1 MKNQMYITLLILPLL
16 ATGCGGRKETAQ
28 TMPVPEISVARP
40 TVQNITLTKEYPG
53 YLTSE
58 KTVDLVGRV
67 SGTLQTIAY
76 APGSR
81 VRQGQVLFVIEP
93 TVYQDNVR
101 QAEAE
106 LNTARA
112 NLEYAQNN
120 YARMQEA
127 VKSDAVSRIQVLQ
140 AQSNVATSQ
149 AAEQCG
155 SSPEHGTHQSELLHR
170 PCSLR
175 RHRKP

>member
-1 MKNQMYITLLILPLL
+1 MYITLLILPLL

-81 VRQGQVLFVIEP
+81 VL
-93 TVYQDNVR
+93 
-101 QAEAE
+101 
-106 LNTARA
+106 
-112 NLEYAQNN
+112 
-120 YARMQEA
+120 
-127 VKSDAVSRIQVLQ
+127 
-140 AQSNVATSQ
+140 
-149 AAEQCG
+149 
-155 SSPEHGTHQSELLHR
+155 
-170 PCSLR
+170 SLI
-175 RHRKP
+175 HI

>member
-76 APGSR
+76 PKPIHTAHTSMTGIGMRMGNPIVVR
-81 VRQGQVLFVIEP
+81 V
-93 TVYQDNVR
+93 N
-101 QAEAE
+101 
-106 LNTARA
+106 
-112 NLEYAQNN
+112 
-120 YARMQEA
+120 
-127 VKSDAVSRIQVLQ
+127 
-140 AQSNVATSQ
+140 
-149 AAEQCG
+149 
-155 SSPEHGTHQSELLHR
+155 H
-170 PCSLR
+170 
-175 RHRKP
+175 

>member
-112 NLEYAQNN
+112 NLEYA
-120 YARMQEA
+120 
-127 VKSDAVSRIQVLQ
+127 
-140 AQSNVATSQ
+140 
-149 AAEQCG
+149 
-155 SSPEHGTHQSELLHR
+155 
-170 PCSLR
+170 
-175 RHRKP
+175 

>member
-1 MKNQMYITLLILPLL
+1 MYITLLILPLL

-67 SGTLQTIAY
+67 SGTFTDHRLRSRQPGTPGTSAFCHRTDSLSRQC
-76 APGSR
+76 AAGGSR
-81 VRQGQVLFVIEP
+81 TQHC
-93 TVYQDNVR
+93 
-101 QAEAE
+101 
-106 LNTARA
+106 RA

-120 YARMQEA
+120 
-127 VKSDAVSRIQVLQ
+127 
-140 AQSNVATSQ
+140 
-149 AAEQCG
+149 
-155 SSPEHGTHQSELLHR
+155 
-170 PCSLR
+170 
-175 RHRKP
+175 

>member
-81 VRQGQVLFVIEP
+81 VRQGQVLLSSNRQSIKTMCGRQKQNSTLPAP
-93 TVYQDNVR
+93 TW
-101 QAEAE
+101 
-106 LNTARA
+106 NTP
-112 NLEYAQNN
+112 
-120 YARMQEA
+120 
-127 VKSDAVSRIQVLQ
+127 K
-140 AQSNVATSQ
+140 TT
-149 AAEQCG
+149 
-155 SSPEHGTHQSELLHR
+155 THV
-170 PCSLR
+170 C
-175 RHRKP
+175 RKP

>member
-1 MKNQMYITLLILPLL
+1 MYITLLILPLL

-81 VRQGQVLFVIEP
+81 VRQGQVLFASNRQSIKTMCGRQKQNSTLPAP
-93 TVYQDNVR
+93 TW
-101 QAEAE
+101 
-106 LNTARA
+106 NTP
-112 NLEYAQNN
+112 
-120 YARMQEA
+120 
-127 VKSDAVSRIQVLQ
+127 K
-140 AQSNVATSQ
+140 TT
-149 AAEQCG
+149 
-155 SSPEHGTHQSELLHR
+155 THVCRR
-170 PCSLR
+170 P
-175 RHRKP
+175 

>member
-1 MKNQMYITLLILPLL
+1 MYITLLILPLL

-28 TMPVPEISVARP
+28 TMPIPEISVARP

-81 VRQGQVLFVIEP
+81 VRQGQVLLSSNRQSIKTMCGRQKQNSTLPAP
-93 TVYQDNVR
+93 TW
-101 QAEAE
+101 
-106 LNTARA
+106 NTP
-112 NLEYAQNN
+112 
-120 YARMQEA
+120 
-127 VKSDAVSRIQVLQ
+127 K
-140 AQSNVATSQ
+140 TT
-149 AAEQCG
+149 
-155 SSPEHGTHQSELLHR
+155 THVCRR
-170 PCSLR
+170 P
-175 RHRKP
+175 

>member
-1 MKNQMYITLLILPLL
+1 MYITLLILPLL
-16 ATGCGGRKETAQ
+16 ATGCEGRKETAQ
-28 TMPVPEISVARP
+28 TMPVPEISVTRP

-93 TVYQDNVR
+93 TVYHERRIEVC
-101 QAEAE
+101 
-106 LNTARA
+106 ARIG
-112 NLEYAQNN
+112 
-120 YARMQEA
+120 
-127 VKSDAVSRIQVLQ
+127 SRDQVL
-140 AQSNVATSQ
+140 NKRLF
-149 AAEQCG
+149 
-155 SSPEHGTHQSELLHR
+155 HHR
-170 PCSLR
+170 FVL
-175 RHRKP
+175 

>member
-1 MKNQMYITLLILPLL
+1 MYITLLILPLL

-40 TVQNITLTKEYPG
+40 TVQSITLTKEYPG

-81 VRQGQVLFVIEP
+81 
-93 TVYQDNVR
+93 
-101 QAEAE
+101 
-106 LNTARA
+106 
-112 NLEYAQNN
+112 
-120 YARMQEA
+120 YARD
-127 VKSDAVSRIQVLQ
+127 KCFCHRTDSLSRQC
-140 AQSNVATSQ
+140 
-149 AAEQCG
+149 AAGG
-155 SSPEHGTHQSELLHR
+155 S
-170 PCSLR
+170 
-175 RHRKP
+175 

>member
-1 MKNQMYITLLILPLL
+1 MR
-16 ATGCGGRKETAQ
+16 GKERNGTNDARSRDKRG
-28 TMPVPEISVARP
+28 PSDSAEHYADERIS
-40 TVQNITLTKEYPG
+40 G

-120 YARMQEA
+120 YTRMQEA
-127 VKSDAVSRIQVLQ
+127 MKSDAVSRIQVLQ

-149 AAEQCG
+149 AAVSNAEAA
-155 SSPEHGTHQSELLHR
+155 
-170 PCSLR
+170 
-175 RHRKP
+175 

>member
-1 MKNQMYITLLILPLL
+1 MYITLLILPLL

-81 VRQGQVLFVIEP
+81 VRQGQVLFDGVLSSQHGQRNRC
-93 TVYQDNVR
+93 TVSGEIVKYSTYQ
-101 QAEAE
+101 
-106 LNTARA
+106 
-112 NLEYAQNN
+112 
-120 YARMQEA
+120 
-127 VKSDAVSRIQVLQ
+127 
-140 AQSNVATSQ
+140 
-149 AAEQCG
+149 
-155 SSPEHGTHQSELLHR
+155 HG
-170 PCSLR
+170 CDR
-175 RHRKP
+175 R

>member
-1 MKNQMYITLLILPLL
+1 MYITLLILPLL

-28 TMPVPEISVARP
+28 TMPIPEI
-40 TVQNITLTKEYPG
+40 VQNITLTKEYPG

-67 SGTLQTIAY
+67 SGTLQTISY

-120 YARMQEA
+120 YTRMQEA

-149 AAEQCG
+149 AAV
-155 SSPEHGTHQSELLHR
+155 SNA
-170 PCSLR
+170 
-175 RHRKP
+175 